1 MRISCHSLTHNNKC
15 IYPIAAK
22 RCVERNSMYMV
33 TSTVFGAN
41 AAEYLGYAKAELQE
55 RLVNEDY
62 IGRIVV
68 YLKPTP
74 QVD

>member
-1 MRISCHSLTHNNKC
+1 
-15 IYPIAAK
+15 
-22 RCVERNSMYMV
+22 MYMV